1 MLKKE
6 LRQEIR
12 ARKRQFS
19 EAQLRELSLS
29 VLLRMLDNQHVKEA
43 DTILMYY
50 SLPDEVFTHE
60 VINTLVEEGK
70 TVLLPVVLNGE
81 DMELRLY
88 RGAEDLKTGSFGIME
103 PVGKPFPCYPEI
115 DVAIIPGMSF
125 DNDGNR
131 LGRGKGYYDR
141 LLAKIPQ
148 TYKIGMCFDFQK
160 VEEVPTEETDIR
172 MDEVL

>member
-1 MLKKE
+1 M
-6 LRQEIR
+6 
-12 ARKRQFS
+12 
-19 EAQLRELSLS
+19 SLS

-103 PVGKPFPCYPEI
+103 PVGKPFPCYYEI
-115 DVAIIPGMSF
+115 EVAIIPGMSF
-125 DNDGNR
+125 DTDGNR

>member
-19 EAQLRELSLS
+19 EVQLRELSLS
-29 VLLRMLDNQHVKEA
+29 VLLRMLENRHVKEA

-60 VINTLVEEGK
+60 VINTLAEEGK

-81 DMELRLY
+81 DMELRIY
-88 RGAEDLKTGSFGIME
+88 RGTEDLKTGNFGIME
-103 PVGKPFPCYPEI
+103 PVGKPFLCYSEI

>member
-1 MLKKE
+1 MRE
-6 LRQEIR
+6 YDGAARAANGMGASWRQLSTDATMKANKGYIIQFAQSSGFDSYNAASGME
-12 ARKRQFS
+12 ALFNRQAVTIDLPAHTS
-19 EAQLRELSLS
+19 T
-29 VLLRMLDNQHVKEA
+29 VPA
-43 DTILMYY
+43 DANWNL
-50 SLPDEVFTHE
+50 
-60 VINTLVEEGK
+60 
-70 TVLLPVVLNGE
+70 
-81 DMELRLY
+81 
-88 RGAEDLKTGSFGIME
+88 
-103 PVGKPFPCYPEI
+103 VGKPFPCYSEI

>member
-12 ARKRQFS
+12 AKKRQFS

-29 VLLRMLDNQHVKEA
+29 VLLRMLENRHVKEA

-60 VINTLVEEGK
+60 VINTLVEAGK
-70 TVLLPVVLNGE
+70 AVLLPVVLNGE
-81 DMELRLY
+81 DMELRIY
-88 RGAEDLKTGSFGIME
+88 RGTEDLKTGSFGIME
-103 PVGKPFPCYPEI
+103 PVGKPFPCYSKI

-160 VEEVPTEETDIR
+160 TDEVPTEETDIR

>member
-103 PVGKPFPCYPEI
+103 PVGKPFLSYSEI

-160 VEEVPTEETDIR
+160 TDKVPTEETDIR

>member
-81 DMELRLY
+81 DMVLRLY

-103 PVGKPFPCYPEI
+103 PVGKPFPCYSEI

-160 VEEVPTEETDIR
+160 TDKVPTEETDIR

>member
-1 MLKKE
+1 M
-6 LRQEIR
+6 
-12 ARKRQFS
+12 
-19 EAQLRELSLS
+19 SLS

-103 PVGKPFPCYPEI
+103 PVGKPFPCYSEI

-125 DNDGNR
+125 DNVVKTTVFLADMADFADMNEVYAQFFAAPFPAR
-131 LGRGKGYYDR
+131 SAVAVKTLPKGAR
-141 LLAKIPQ
+141 
-148 TYKIGMCFDFQK
+148 
-160 VEEVPTEETDIR
+160 VEIECIAVR
-172 MDEVL
+172 

>member
-1 MLKKE
+1 M
-6 LRQEIR
+6 
-12 ARKRQFS
+12 
-19 EAQLRELSLS
+19 SLS

-70 TVLLPVVLNGE
+70 TVLLTVVLNGE

-103 PVGKPFPCYPEI
+103 PVGKPFPCYSEI

-141 LLAKIPQ
+141 FLSAIPYI
-148 TYKIGMCFDFQK
+148 YKIGVCFDFQK
-160 VEEVPTEETDIR
+160 VDHVPHSAHDVR